1 MMPKSLIRQRIRK
14 LEDEVNSY
22 QHNPERYAEYM
33 GRIKELYNV
42 LQWRKY
48 DEQED

>member
-1 MMPKSLIRQRIRK
+1 MPKPIIRQRIRK

-22 QHNPERYAEYM
+22 QHNDVKYAEYM

-42 LQWRKY
+42 IQWRKG
-48 DEQED
+48 DEY